1 MEAAK
6 NVLKMHEREAV
17 ESEKAILSVCISDN
31 KIMPLASNLIRK
43 EFFYESKNG
52 IIWTTLCKIYNREGA
67 VDQIMLTEVMKAQN
81 TLDGIVGVLYF
92 AELTTKYWTAPDMI
106 ESHCKIVREY
116 WLRRSYIKSVY
127 EQLQDANK
135 SIDTTSSLM
144 DQHSQ
149 ESLLVSQF
157 KMKGLHYQLQELH
170 LTL

>member
-31 KIMPLASNLIRK
+31 KVIPLASNLIRK

-81 TLDGIVGVLYF
+81 TVDGIGGVLYF
-92 AELTTKYWTAPDMI
+92 AELTTK
-106 ESHCKIVREY
+106 
-116 WLRRSYIKSVY
+116 
-127 EQLQDANK
+127 
-135 SIDTTSSLM
+135 
-144 DQHSQ
+144 
-149 ESLLVSQF
+149 
-157 KMKGLHYQLQELH
+157 
-170 LTL
+170 